1 MTLTWQKRETKV
13 RHKGVSYIISAK
25 TTRNTWVKRYPKEN
39 LGRHSMRQNDKGYW
53 LKIVDIPES
62 QWTYNVSKVISTSPF
77 HMTYQIGSFF
87 KSPDKA
93 KEWIKNK

>member
-39 LGRHSMRQNDKGYW
+39 LGRHSMRQN
-53 LKIVDIPES
+53 
-62 QWTYNVSKVISTSPF
+62 
-77 HMTYQIGSFF
+77 
-87 KSPDKA
+87 
-93 KEWIKNK
+93 